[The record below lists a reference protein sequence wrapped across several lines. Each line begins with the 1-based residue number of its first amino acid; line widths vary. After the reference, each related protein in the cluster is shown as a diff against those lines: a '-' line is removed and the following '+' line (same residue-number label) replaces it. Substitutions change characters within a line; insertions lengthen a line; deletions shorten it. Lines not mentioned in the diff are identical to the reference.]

1 MGVDAAVVA
10 LEAGQATSSLPGDTR
25 TPTSLGTAQYSP
37 LSGHCG
43 PGHLT
48 AGGIS
53 GLQDSP

>member
-10 LEAGQATSSLPGDTR
+10 IEAGQATSSLPRATR
-25 TPTSLGTAQYSP
+25 TPTSSGAAQHSP

-48 AGGIS
+48 AGDIS

>member
-1 MGVDAAVVA
+1 MGVDTAAIA
-10 LEAGQATSSLPGDTR
+10 IEAGQATLSLPGDTR
-25 TPTSLGTAQYSP
+25 TPTSSGVAQHSP